1 MSTVIISIFIFIYGL
16 LIGSFLNVCIYRIP
30 LKKTVVRG
38 RSFCPNCQSL
48 IPWYLN
54 IPLFSFLFLKGRC
67 KSCQMPISP
76 IYPAVE
82 LLNGVLWLLAY
93 FAYGF
98 TIQGLAI
105 AILFSVLIII
115 ALIDF
120 KYQIIP
126 DGLVTIIVVI
136 GLFCDVLVTVL
147 YGQPW
152 YIAFF
157 GLFAASVPLY
167 LLGLIYEDGI
177 GGGDIKLMA
186 AAGLIAGWKLILLA
200 LFLGAIYAGIL
211 ALFMVV
217 RKKATLKTALPFGPF
232 LAAGIVT
239 ALLIGDR
246 MLSAYMAFYQSFM

>member
-1 MSTVIISIFIFIYGL
+1 
-16 LIGSFLNVCIYRIP
+16 
-30 LKKTVVRG
+30 
-38 RSFCPNCQSL
+38 
-48 IPWYLN
+48 
-54 IPLFSFLFLKGRC
+54 
-67 KSCQMPISP
+67 MPISP

-98 TIQGLAI
+98 TIQGLVI

-186 AAGLIAGWKLILLA
+186 AAGLIAGWKLILFA